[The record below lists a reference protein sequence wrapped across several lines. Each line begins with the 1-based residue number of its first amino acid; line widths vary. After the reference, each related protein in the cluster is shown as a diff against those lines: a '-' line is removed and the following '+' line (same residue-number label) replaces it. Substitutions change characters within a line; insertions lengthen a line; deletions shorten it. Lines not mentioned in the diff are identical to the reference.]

1 MRADLL
7 VQPSSGPLMRGAGYY
22 MFAKRDIDL
31 TIVIAFLG
39 FIALG
44 IPGGLLGLAW
54 PSIRDLFGLSA
65 SAIGALLLADT
76 LGFMVTSFASGLL
89 MTRFGAGAALLA
101 GSTLRGVAL
110 LFILVAP
117 SWPALILAAFGMGIG
132 SGVIDAGLNTYVSG
146 YRSTRLLN
154 WLHGCFGLGATV
166 GPLILTALFAAGFVW
181 RWGYVMAGVMQL
193 FVALL
198 LLLTLKR
205 WRMHS
210 SDDGSGQPVRAATP
224 TQTLRLPLV
233 WLGIVTFM
241 VYAGLEVAA
250 GQWSFSMFTEGRAI
264 PVTTAGVWV
273 SLYWGSFTVGRF
285 FFGALGDR
293 LGVTGLMR
301 TMLVLASL
309 GAAILWA
316 APLPLFNFVGLM
328 VIGFALAPVF
338 PLLIAVTP
346 QVVGAR
352 HTANAIGFQVGAASL
367 GIAIIPWMAGVLV
380 EQGGVESISL
390 ALGNLDAFSALDAP
404 VPDNRM
410 NAIAPFLLALG
421 VVIIGLYEALLW
433 MARRREAQPAAV
445 AQAAS
450 GSD

>member
-1 MRADLL
+1 M
-7 VQPSSGPLMRGAGYY
+7 
-22 MFAKRDIDL
+22 
-31 TIVIAFLG
+31 
-39 FIALG
+39 G

-76 LGFMVTSFASGLL
+76 VGFMVTSFGSGLL
-89 MTRFGAGAALLA
+89 MTRFGAGMALLA

-110 LFILVAP
+110 IFILFAP
-117 SWPALILAAFGMGIG
+117 SWPALILAAFGMGLG
-132 SGVIDAGLNTYVSG
+132 SGVIDAGLNTYISG

-181 RWGYVMAGVMQL
+181 RWGYVLAGVIQL
-193 FVALL
+193 AVAVM
-198 LLLTLKR
+198 LLLTLTR
-205 WRMHS
+205 WKLHS
-210 SDDGSGQPVRAATP
+210 SQGSSSEPVRAASP
-224 TQTLRLPLV
+224 LQTLRMPMVL
-233 WLGIVTFM
+233 LGIVTFL
-241 VYAGLEVAA
+241 VYAGLEVAT
-250 GQWSFSMFTEGRAI
+250 GQWSFSLFTEGRAI

-293 LGVTGLMR
+293 LGVTNLVR
-301 TMLVLASL
+301 SMLALAGV
-309 GAAILWA
+309 GAAMLWV
-316 APLPLFNFVGLM
+316 APLPMFNFLGLI

-338 PLLIAVTP
+338 PLLISVTP
-346 QVVGAR
+346 QLVGPR

-367 GIAIIPWMAGVLV
+367 GIAVLPWMAGVLV
-380 EQGGVESISL
+380 EQGGVHQIAL
-390 ALGNLDAFSALDAP
+390 AVAGLDAP

-410 NAIAPFLLALG
+410 IVIAPFLLGAAITSL
-421 VVIIGLYEALLW
+421 GLYEMILW
-433 MARRREAQPAAV
+433 LARRQASQPSPVVQPAT
-445 AQAAS
+445 